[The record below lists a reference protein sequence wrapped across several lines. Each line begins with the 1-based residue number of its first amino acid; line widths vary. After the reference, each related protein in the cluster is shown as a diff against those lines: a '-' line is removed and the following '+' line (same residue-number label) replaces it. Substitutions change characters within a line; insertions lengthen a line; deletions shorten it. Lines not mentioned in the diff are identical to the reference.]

1 MKKVLLAIA
10 GLMIAGFS
18 FGQTKYGIL
27 VGPQFSKFS
36 LENDDDR
43 SVSDLLVR
51 MRAGFTADLHLADEF
66 YIGTGLLYSGKGG
79 KETGLKLTLNYLHVP
94 VNFLF
99 KPVVGKGKL
108 NLGAGPYASF
118 AVTGKWHATDGI
130 NRGSFSV
137 FGDEAAEAG
146 LKMKRFDAGMGIV
159 AGYELN
165 TGLYIGL
172 HTDLGLV
179 NTMADNKDGMIGYLD
194 LKSKNTSFGISVGAK
209 F

>member
-10 GLMIAGFS
+10 GLLIASFS
-18 FGQTKYGIL
+18 FGQTTYGIL

-36 LENDDDR
+36 LENNDDR

-51 MRAGFTADLHLADEF
+51 IRAGFTADLHLADEF

-79 KETGLKLTLNYLHVP
+79 KETGLKMTMNYVQVP

-108 NLGAGPYASF
+108 NLGAGPYAAF
-118 AVTGKWHATDGI
+118 AVSGKWHATDGVG
-130 NRGSFSV
+130 RGSFSA
-137 FGDEAAEAG
+137 FGDEAVQAG
-146 LKMKRFDAGMGIV
+146 LKMKRFDAGLGIV

-165 TGLYIGL
+165 SGLYLGL
-172 HTDLGLV
+172 HADLGLV
-179 NTMADNKDGMIGYLD
+179 NTMSNNKDGMLGYLD
-194 LKSKNTSFGISVGAK
+194 LRSKTTAFGVSVGAK